1 MTPRSARIRVLVI
14 DDSALVRRI
23 VVDNLSKCPDIEVVG
38 TACDPYIAKDKIQ
51 KFNPDVL
58 TLDIEMPKMDGI
70 TFLKLLMRTHPMP
83 VIVMSSLAL
92 DGSRAAIA
100 ALEAGAVDVL
110 GKPSGA
116 WSAFDDGQLANK
128 IRAAAAS
135 RTKLRPATEA
145 PSLALPPIKSTAVAS
160 VPTVISSPAIAR
172 PPSPAPFSRPLPPKT
187 SAPRFVA
194 TSKPPARNLDLRTY
208 GPHSLILMGAS
219 TGGTEALKTVL
230 TELPAGLPPIC
241 IVQHIPARFST
252 AFAQRLNELC
262 AFPVREAVHGDI
274 ITSGMAIVAPGGF
287 HLMLRWHGNHYVAEL
302 SEGPQVHHQR
312 PAVDVLFD
320 SALKAQVSRDSIG
333 VLLTGMGS
341 DGARG
346 LLHLREAGLMTIAQ
360 NEETCVVYGM
370 PRAAAELGA
379 SQHVLPLQAVAG
391 AIIDHYSPAA
401 VSACA

>member
-1 MTPRSARIRVLVI
+1 MTPRPARIRVLVI

-23 VVDNLSKCPDIEVVG
+23 VVDNLAKCPDIEVVG

-83 VIVMSSLAL
+83 VVVMSSLAL

-116 WSAFDDGQLANK
+116 WSAFDDNQLANK

-135 RTKLRPATEA
+135 RTKLRPAPEA
-145 PSLALPPIKSTAVAS
+145 STIALPPIKPAALATVQTIASPGLAVRP
-160 VPTVISSPAIAR
+160 VRPSPLPRPALSR
-172 PPSPAPFSRPLPPKT
+172 PPVPVVPAARKS
-187 SAPRFVA
+187 
-194 TSKPPARNLDLRTY
+194 PARNVDLRNF

-262 AFPVREAVHGDI
+262 AFPVREAANGDI
-274 ITSGMAIVAPGGF
+274 ITNGMAIVAPGGF

-320 SALKAQVSRDSIG
+320 SAIKAQVSRDSIG

-379 SQHVLPLQAVAG
+379 PQHVLPLH
-391 AIIDHYSPAA
+391 AISSAIVDHYTPAV